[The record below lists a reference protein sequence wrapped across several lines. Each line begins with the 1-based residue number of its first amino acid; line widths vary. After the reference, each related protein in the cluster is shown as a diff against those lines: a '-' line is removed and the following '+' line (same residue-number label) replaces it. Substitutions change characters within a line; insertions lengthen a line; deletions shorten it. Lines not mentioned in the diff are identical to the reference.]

1 MSHTRRPIDPLS
13 QLAHLA
19 IQYPTRWAVPAAV
32 IALVAMA
39 YAVVHQPKW
48 EASLPMIVR
57 NEATSNSAAQQ
68 PGRFER
74 LEQMQTVQETIL
86 ELSRS
91 RRVVAAALAELG
103 PPAGQS
109 ANAWPAIKDVAKT
122 RKAVT
127 MTPPK
132 GAVFGKTKVFYLKVK
147 HKDRQRA
154 IDLAAAISRHV
165 QKEYQQLRNRKAESM
180 SKELLRSVA
189 IAQDELNNATRGLAD
204 LESQV
209 AGDLAELR
217 ILQQSPSGNSDLRRR
232 LNTVET
238 ELRAAQQ
245 AAMASEELYRLLDQA
260 QTNPGR
266 LLATPNRLLESQPA
280 LRRLKEGL
288 VDAQLATARLQ
299 GQLTDDHPEV
309 LAAKVAEE
317 EIGRHLSGEL
327 GTAIRGVQV
336 ELRLNTGR
344 VEQLQQQLEGT
355 TQRLD
360 RLASVRAEYGQRLEE
375 ITQLTDVLQSAQQN
389 LAEARASRAASHVAS
404 LITVIDQPETG
415 TQPLG
420 PGRMVI
426 LLSGMV
432 GGLVVGLGIVFIT
445 APLDA
450 DPPTVQPNGTSP
462 AATRLP
468 RSSIREALARLN
480 GNRNGVNKNGR

>member
-1 MSHTRRPIDPLS
+1 MSHSHRRIDPLS
-13 QLAHLA
+13 QLVDLA
-19 IQYPTRWAVPAAV
+19 FQYPIRWALPAVVVALAV
-32 IALVAMA
+32 LA

-57 NEATSNSAAQQ
+57 NEATSNSARQQ

-91 RRVVAAALAELG
+91 RRVVAAALTELG
-103 PPAGQS
+103 PPAGKS
-109 ANAWPAIKDVAKT
+109 SHAWPTTRDVAKT

-132 GAVFGKTKVFYLKVK
+132 GAVFGKTEVFYLKVK
-147 HKDRQRA
+147 DKNRQRA

-165 QKEYQQLRNRKAESM
+165 EKEYQQLRNRKAESM
-180 SKELLRSVA
+180 SKELVRSVT

-204 LESQV
+204 LESHV

-232 LNTVET
+232 LNAVET

-245 AAMASEELYRLLDQA
+245 AAMASEELHRLLDEA

-280 LRRLKEGL
+280 LRRLKDGL
-288 VDAQLATARLQ
+288 VDAQLATARLE

-309 LAAKVAEE
+309 LAAKTAEE
-317 EIGRHLSGEL
+317 EIGRHLSDEL
-327 GTAIRGVQV
+327 SMAIRGVQV
-336 ELRLNTGR
+336 ERRLNKGR
-344 VEQLQQQLEGT
+344 VTQLQQELEGT

-375 ITQLTDVLQSAQQN
+375 IAQLTDVLQSAQQN

-404 LITVIDQPETG
+404 LITVIDQPDTG

-420 PGRMVI
+420 PGRVVI
-426 LLSGMV
+426 LLSGIV
-432 GGLVVGLGIVFIT
+432 GGLAIGLGIVFVT

-450 DPPTVQPNGTSP
+450 DPPIVQSNGTSLT
-462 AATRLP
+462 ATRQP
-468 RSSIREALARLN
+468 RSSIREALARLH
-480 GNRNGVNKNGR
+480 GTA